1 MSYWKK
7 FAEIIELELNQE
19 FVITKLD
26 GKRKDLYTYEITEEG
41 IFYKSRINNDWLRD
55 EIGLVEELLNGCI
68 KAVPKK
74 WKPKKREKYWYY
86 SDSCKLAICVYWE
99 YMARDLSFW
108 KLGNCFKTEEEAA
121 TKGKEIMEQIQK
133 EYEEA

>member
-1 MSYWKK
+1 MNNWGK
-7 FAEIIELELNQE
+7 FAEMLGLELNQE

-55 EIGLVEELLNGCI
+55 EMGLVEELLNGCI
-68 KAVPKK
+68 KAVPKQ
-74 WKPKKREKYWYY
+74 WKPKKGEKYFYY
-86 SDSCKLAICVYWE
+86 AKAFGQTVYKIWIDE
-99 YMARDLSFW
+99 NYDLLLW
-108 KLGNCFKTEEEAA
+108 KVGNCFRTEEEAK
-121 TKGKEIMEQIQK
+121 TKGKEIMDQIKK